1 MMSSFYA
8 AIMAG
13 GVGTRLWPLSRQTRP
28 KQALQLIG
36 GRTMFQHAVD
46 RLAPLFPAEHI
57 FVVTGKNH
65 ARILRPQTP
74 QLPDKNFILEPM
86 GRDSGPA
93 VGLGAIHLRRRD
105 PDAVMAMLTAD
116 HYIADVERFR
126 GVLAAAEKVA
136 RSGKIVTLGIQP
148 GFPSTGFGYI
158 QQGESLGQFD
168 GFAAYRAVKFTEK
181 PDAATAN
188 IFFESGQYSWNSGM
202 FIWHVDRVL
211 AEFQRQRPQMYHQLM
226 TIANALGTPDEAHVL
241 AKTWPQIE
249 KRSVDF
255 AIMEGA
261 ENVAVI
267 PVEMGWS
274 DVGSWATLLDIV
286 SGDDRGNVVS
296 GEHLGIG
303 TTGTLVHGE
312 NRLVVTIGLE
322 DMIIVDTDDVVLI
335 CPKDRAQEVKA
346 VVDRLRSEGRN
357 GLLD

>member
-1 MMSSFYA
+1 MSSFYA

-46 RLAPLFPAEHI
+46 RLAPLFPPGNI
-57 FVVTGKNH
+57 FVVTGKTH
-65 ARILRPQTP
+65 AEVLRPQTP
-74 QLPDKNFILEPM
+74 ELPDENFILEPM

-93 VGLGAIHLRRRD
+93 VGLGAIYLRRRD

-116 HYIADVERFR
+116 HYIANVERFR

-148 GFPSTGFGYI
+148 AFPSTGFGYI
-158 QQGESLGQFD
+158 QQGETVGRFD
-168 GFAAYRAVKFTEK
+168 GFEAFHAVQFTEK
-181 PDAATAN
+181 PDAATAER
-188 IFFESGQYSWNSGM
+188 FFESGRYSWNSGM

-211 AEFQRQRPQMYHQLM
+211 AEFQRQRPQMYRQLM
-226 TIANALGTPDEAHVL
+226 TIAETLGTPDEAHVL

-249 KRSVDF
+249 KRSVDY
-255 AIMEGA
+255 AIMERA
-261 ENVAVI
+261 EEVAVI

-286 SGDDRGNVVS
+286 SGDDHGNVVS
-296 GEHLGIG
+296 GEHLDVD
-303 TTGTLVHGE
+303 TTRTLVRSE

-322 DMIIVDTDDVVLI
+322 DMIVVDTDDALLI

-346 VVDRLRSEGRN
+346 VVDRLRREGRN
-357 GLLD
+357 DLLD

>member
-1 MMSSFYA
+1 MSSLYA

-36 GRTMFQHAVD
+36 GRTMFQHAVE
-46 RLAPLFPAEHI
+46 RLAPSFPPGNI

-65 ARILRPQTP
+65 AEVLRPQTP
-74 QLPDKNFILEPM
+74 ELPAENFILEPM

-93 VGLGAIHLRRRD
+93 VGLGAIYLRRRD

-116 HYIADVERFR
+116 HYIANVERFR

-158 QQGESLGQFD
+158 QQGEAVGRFD
-168 GFAAYRAVKFTEK
+168 GFEAFHALQFTEK
-181 PDAATAN
+181 PDSATAKL
-188 IFFESGQYSWNSGM
+188 FFESGRYSWNSGM

-211 AEFQRQRPQMYHQLM
+211 AEFQRQRPQMYRQLM
-226 TIANALGTPDEAHVL
+226 TIAETLGTPNEAHVL
-241 AKTWPQIE
+241 AETWPQIE
-249 KRSVDF
+249 KRSVDY

-261 ENVAVI
+261 EDVAVI

-286 SGDDRGNVVS
+286 PGDDQGNVVS
-296 GEHLGIG
+296 GDHLDVD
-303 TTGTLVHGE
+303 TTRTLVRSE

-322 DMIIVDTDDVVLI
+322 DMIVVDTDDALLI

-346 VVDRLRSEGRN
+346 VVDRLRREGRN
-357 GLLD
+357 DLLD